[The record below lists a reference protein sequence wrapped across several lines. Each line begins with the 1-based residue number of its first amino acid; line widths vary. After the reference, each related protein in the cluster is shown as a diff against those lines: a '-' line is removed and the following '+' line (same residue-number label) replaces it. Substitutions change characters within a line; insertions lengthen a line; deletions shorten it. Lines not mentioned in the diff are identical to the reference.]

1 MLTPNRSGRV
11 ASLLSPGGPRIIR
24 RFISILLCLSLPLA
38 GCTSFA
44 LSRQTGVLPIPKHER
59 ASEAALLVERFEFDE
74 DTLTTFHDRA
84 KWRELLIAGLDQSNI
99 FATVGE
105 AERGA
110 SDFEGYTLSGT
121 VRRFR
126 FEKNWVPT
134 FIPFHV
140 ALSFFT
146 LGAYT
151 IFGGPTTGTAVRMTV
166 DFELK
171 DASGELVTSFRENY
185 ASTRAVNIYTS
196 DAKNPYNNPNV
207 ALASFIDAAAGKL
220 EAALQP

>member
-1 MLTPNRSGRV
+1 MN
-11 ASLLSPGGPRIIR
+11 IR
-24 RFISILLCLSLPLA
+24 RFISIALCMSLPLS
-38 GCTSFA
+38 GCTSFS
-44 LSRQTGVLPIPKHER
+44 LSSQTGVLPIPKHPR
-59 ASEAALLVERFEFDE
+59 ASEAALVVERFQFD
-74 DTLTTFHDRA
+74 DGTLTSFYDRA
-84 KWRELLIAGLDQSNI
+84 KWREILIAGLDQSNI

-105 AERGA
+105 SERA
-110 SDFEGYTLSGT
+110 PSDFAGYTLSGT
-121 VRRFR
+121 IRRFSYQ
-126 FEKNWVPT
+126 KNWVPT

-151 IFGGPTTGTAVRMTV
+151 IFGGPTTGTSVRMTA
-166 DFELK
+166 DFELR
-171 DASGELVTSFRENY
+171 DASGEVVASFTENF

-207 ALASFIDAAAGKL
+207 ALASFIDSAAGKL